1 MESEVDESNSAIQEQ
16 IDAINELQEV
26 TDLFSADDF
35 KETLEALAESLGVS
49 YSSIFNDIYS
59 EYLTLLEK
67 VNNKPLSV
75 IISEQLEEAG
85 IPEDF
90 MIPDVETQKAIDD
103 AIAELERRERE
114 KEASR
119 VVTTAGF
126 QGVMSSARSTI
137 DTGGSFG
144 FLGEDAAAITRAFR
158 EQEIKVTVDLADT
171 AEDFLQV
178 TEQRKIKKGYA
189 IT

>member
-1 MESEVDESNSAIQEQ
+1 MESAVDESNSAIQEQ

-75 IISEQLEEAG
+75 IISEQLDEAG

-90 MIPDVETQKAIDD
+90 MIPSADIQEQIDEIEGRNKSPIIDLIPSSGAGTGGLFQKAP
-103 AIAELERRERE
+103 
-114 KEASR
+114 
-119 VVTTAGF
+119 
-126 QGVMSSARSTI
+126 STI
-137 DTGGSFG
+137 DTGGSFS
-144 FLGEDAAAITRAFR
+144 FLGEDIGAVTRAVA
-158 EQEIKVTVDLADT
+158 EQEIKVTVDLADN

-178 TEQRKIKKGYA
+178 TEERKARKGYA
-189 IT
+189 IR